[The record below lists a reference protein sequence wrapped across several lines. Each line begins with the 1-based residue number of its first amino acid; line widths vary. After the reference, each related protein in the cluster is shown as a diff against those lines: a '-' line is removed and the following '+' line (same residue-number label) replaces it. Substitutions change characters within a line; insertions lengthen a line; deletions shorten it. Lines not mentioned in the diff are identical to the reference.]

1 MLCSANIFVMRQ
13 GFSVLCFRFVVLF
26 CIPFLLSSC
35 ASIAGIFNTPTYS
48 THSTEKI
55 VLEQS
60 MNNIKAFYNNVYV
73 KSGGYDS
80 YSIQNNV
87 IADVKKKLKKKGVN
101 ITDNID
107 EANYIVSVNIRN
119 VVVDLDEKYTERLRK
134 ALVFQDTS
142 PTYNFDGNNNPHL
155 LLNKMEKI
163 GDRDNNGF
171 SGLKGRNMAPAV
183 LYTLIGAGAGFTAG
197 YFIGASISPIGIGMA
212 GAFLLGGTTYWLYS
226 SFKREGIIVIYDLVI
241 NEKTN
246 KNVKYNK
253 KMLNKTSG
261 NSVEEAYYSYNSN
274 WLTYTSKNAVISLGS
289 RALRERMMKRIC
301 PIIADNVVGIFE

>member
-1 MLCSANIFVMRQ
+1 MFCVRHFILLCLPFV
-13 GFSVLCFRFVVLF
+13 
-26 CIPFLLSSC
+26 LSSC
-35 ASIAGIFNTPTYS
+35 ASIAGLFNTPTYS

-60 MNNIKAFYNNVYV
+60 RNNIKAFYNNVYV

-87 IADVKKKLKKKGVN
+87 IADVKNKLKKKGVN

-119 VVVDLDEKYTERLRK
+119 VVVDLDEKYTEMLRK
-134 ALVFQDTS
+134 SLVFQDTA

-226 SFKREGIIVIYDLVI
+226 SFKREGVIVIYDLVI

-261 NSVEEAYYSYNSN
+261 NSVEETYYSYNSN
-274 WLTYTSKNAVISLGS
+274 WLTYTSKNAVIALGS
-289 RALRERMMKRIC
+289 RALKEKMIEKIC